1 MTNLKLTFNRL
12 YSTTTIQ
19 SISNYAFY
27 DCDSIE
33 EIDLSGNKIAI
44 INENQFHFRN
54 PNDKTLKIDLT
65 YNRLNEDS
73 FPVDSLVNFKRPA
86 KLYVKNNE
94 ISNLKDEV
102 WNPFKEAH
110 EQNIL
115 IFLIKEMIQVM
126 AFN

>member
-102 WNPFKEAH
+102 
-110 EQNIL
+110 
-115 IFLIKEMIQVM
+115 
-126 AFN
+126 